1 MNLDDL
7 ALQIQNMRQRIA
19 LLQRQSEQQKA
30 QEDIELVTD
39 VFKELYLALE
49 EMQIANED
57 LQQQNEELS
66 SAQQSLIAQ
75 GQRYQE
81 LFEEVPDA
89 YLVTDPKGV
98 IQEANSAAHTLLNIS
113 KNFLLGKPLANFVL
127 EKELIAFHL
136 KLNHLRDRAAIPN
149 WKMQEW
155 EVNLRPRDKTSIMV
169 AVKVAAIRNQQGNL
183 VGLRW
188 LLRDISESKRTQA
201 KLEWAEEAMRQA
213 LAKEREFSELKSRLL
228 TTTSHEFRNPL
239 ATIHSSAELLEH
251 YRHLW
256 SDERQQIHLR
266 RIQTSVMHITQLLND
281 VSVLNQDET
290 GKLEFNPTPLNLV
303 EFCRDLLEELK
314 QSDRSQHA
322 IVFSSECQCTPANLD
337 AKLLRQIL
345 SNLLSNCLKYSPIGS
360 TVKFSVTT
368 ANDRA
373 IFQTQDSGIGIPAP
387 DIEHIFEPFHRA
399 SNTGNIPG
407 MGLGMSIVKQAVDLH
422 SGKIIVESAI
432 GTGTT
437 FTVILPFSRNLYV

>member
-7 ALQIQNMRQRIA
+7 ALQIQLMRKRVA

-30 QEDIELVTD
+30 QEDIEVITD

-49 EMQIANED
+49 EMQIVNED
-57 LQQQNEELS
+57 LQQQNEELFN
-66 SAQQSLIAQ
+66 AQQSLIAQ

-89 YLVTDPKGV
+89 YLVTDPRGV
-98 IQEANSAAHTLLNIS
+98 IQEANSAAQNILNIS
-113 KNFLLGKPLANFVL
+113 KNLLLSRPLGIFVL

-136 KLNHLRDRAAIPN
+136 KLTHLRDRAETPD

-155 EVNLRPRDKTSIMV
+155 EVNLRPRNKTPII
-169 AVKVAAIRNQQGNL
+169 AAIKVAAIRNQQGNL

-201 KLEWAEEAMRQA
+201 KLQWAEEAMRLA
-213 LAKEREFSELKSRLL
+213 LAKEREFSELTSRLL
-228 TTTSHEFRNPL
+228 TTASHEFRNPL

-266 RIQTSVMHITQLLND
+266 RIQTSVMHITQLLDD
-281 VSVLNQDET
+281 VLVLNQDET

-303 EFCRDLLEELK
+303 EFCRDLLEELE

-322 IVFSSECQCTPANLD
+322 IVFSSECQCTSANLD

-345 SNLLSNCLKYSPIGS
+345 SNLFSNCLKYSPIGS

-368 ANDRA
+368 ANERA
-373 IFQTQDSGIGIPAP
+373 IFQTQDSGIGIPPA

-422 SGKIIVESAI
+422 GGEIIVESAI
-432 GTGTT
+432 DVGTT

>member
-7 ALQIQNMRQRIA
+7 PLQIQNMRQRVA
-19 LLQRQSEQQKA
+19 LLQRRSEQQKA
-30 QEDIELVTD
+30 QEDIELITD

-49 EMQIANED
+49 EMQIANKD
-57 LQQQNEELS
+57 LHQQNEKLF

-75 GQRYQE
+75 NQRYQE
-81 LFEEVPDA
+81 LFEGVPDA

-98 IQEANSAAHTLLNIS
+98 IQEANSAANTLLNIS

-155 EVNLRPRDKTSIMV
+155 EVSLRPRDKTSITI
-169 AVKVAAIRNQQGNL
+169 AVKVAAIRNRQGNL

-201 KLEWAEEAMRQA
+201 KLQWAEEAMRQA
-213 LAKEREFSELKSRLL
+213 LAKEREFSELKSRLIV
-228 TTTSHEFRNPL
+228 TTSHEFRNPL

-266 RIQTSVMHITQLLND
+266 RIQTSAMHITQLLND

-314 QSDRSQHA
+314 QSDR
-322 IVFSSECQCTPANLD
+322 F
-337 AKLLRQIL
+337 
-345 SNLLSNCLKYSPIGS
+345 
-360 TVKFSVTT
+360 
-368 ANDRA
+368 
-373 IFQTQDSGIGIPAP
+373 
-387 DIEHIFEPFHRA
+387 
-399 SNTGNIPG
+399 
-407 MGLGMSIVKQAVDLH
+407 
-422 SGKIIVESAI
+422 
-432 GTGTT
+432 
-437 FTVILPFSRNLYV
+437 